1 VDCVIASAD
10 STEFGRLAIADI
22 VADWPRRGAAAGLR
36 EPGTHAFGLRSVQP
50 GEQAQCLFQVSSGS
64 FGLSE
69 RFRES
74 GEPDMDMSAVIGGAE
89 FFSGSQGPAQG
100 FRRFAD
106 LPDLDEHSAEG
117 IQGAGAVIRLA
128 DGRELSL
135 RRPEI
140 TDRLDLAP

>member
-1 VDCVIASAD
+1 LDCVIASAD
-10 STEFGRLAIADI
+10 SAEFGRLAIADI
-22 VADWPRRGAAAGLR
+22 VADRSRRWAVAGLR
-36 EPGTHAFGLRSVQP
+36 EPRAHAFSRRSVQP

-100 FRRFAD
+100 FRCFAD
-106 LPDLDEHSAEG
+106 LPDLDERSAEG

-128 DGRELSL
+128 DGCELSL
-135 RRPEI
+135 RRPEV
-140 TDRLDLAP
+140 TGRLDLAP